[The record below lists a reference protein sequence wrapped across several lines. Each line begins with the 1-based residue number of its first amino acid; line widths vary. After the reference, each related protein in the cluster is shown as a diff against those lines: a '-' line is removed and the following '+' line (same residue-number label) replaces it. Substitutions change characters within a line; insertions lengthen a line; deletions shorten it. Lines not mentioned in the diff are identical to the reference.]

1 MKSYLRRASASYTYS
16 GLAVRLP
23 IHLERA
29 HGHDPRFWP
38 RRLAALPQPFNIL
51 KYTLTKKRGPCC
63 NTDPRRAGNCVLLS
77 HIFLPPL
84 YRKPL

>member
-1 MKSYLRRASASYTYS
+1 MKSYLRRASAFYPYS
-16 GLAVRLP
+16 GPAVRLP
-23 IHLERA
+23 IHMDRA

-51 KYTLTKKRGPCC
+51 NIPLPKSAGRAATR
-63 NTDPRRAGNCVLLS
+63 NPRRAGNCVLLS

>member
-1 MKSYLRRASASYTYS
+1 MKSYLRRASAFYTYS

-23 IHLERA
+23 IHLDRA

-63 NTDPRRAGNCVLLS
+63 NTKPAPV
-77 HIFLPPL
+77 
-84 YRKPL
+84 RKLRFAVAHFPASIVP